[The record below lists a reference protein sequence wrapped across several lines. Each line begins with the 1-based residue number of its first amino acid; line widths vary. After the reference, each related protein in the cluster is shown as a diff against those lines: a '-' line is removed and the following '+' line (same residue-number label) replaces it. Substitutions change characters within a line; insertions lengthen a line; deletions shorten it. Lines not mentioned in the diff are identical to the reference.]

1 VGYSLTRQIRIFRQ
15 RRKFRVLQRRKKK
28 PSFSTRRG
36 LILVVGIA
44 TFVALVFIL
53 VYYVWYLPIER
64 SMQ

>member
-1 VGYSLTRQIRIFRQ
+1 VGYPLIRPIRIFRQ

-36 LILVVGIA
+36 LILLVGIA
-44 TFVALVFIL
+44 AFVALVFIL
-53 VYYVWYLPIER
+53 AYYVWYLPLEK